1 MKGWYRD
8 LENDDDKIEE
18 KVEENIDFDEVEVE
32 ENVDFDGSM
41 NQKINYVY

>member
-18 KVEENIDFDEVEVE
+18 NVEENIDFDEVEVE